1 MNFWLSQVLI
11 SGARWKLDI
20 PIELIRDP
28 FKQSEDHQLNDEAA
42 RFDTDVAPNLP
53 DPFKPCTRYHPVKV
67 RLPTKYLVHFIRHFV
82 FFTAAPSR
90 SQ

>member
-1 MNFWLSQVLI
+1 MGGRFNRLSQVFV

-28 FKQSEDHQLNDEAA
+28 FKQSEDHQLKDEAA

-53 DPFKPCTRYHPVKV
+53 DPFKPCTRYHPDKIVP
-67 RLPTKYLVHFIRHFV
+67 LI
-82 FFTAAPSR
+82 
-90 SQ
+90 